1 MASSSTNA
9 PLVGVLFAGGQS
21 RRMGG
26 GDKSLLTL
34 GGRPM
39 IAHAIATLRPQV
51 DALAINANGDPARFA
66 AFGLPV
72 VPDRDPDFAGPLAG
86 LLAGM
91 DWARKHHPGAGHVAT
106 AACDTPF
113 FTGDLVARLRQ
124 AAQAQRSPDAIAIAS
139 SAGRG
144 HFVFGLWP
152 VALAD
157 DLAAYLAEGR
167 RKVQDWIERHPH
179 ASVEFAPVRVGG
191 AAIDPFFNVNTPE
204 ELARAESMLAGG
216 EG

>member
-1 MASSSTNA
+1 MIPSSINVAT
-9 PLVGVLFAGGQS
+9 VGVLFAGGQS

-26 GDKSLLTL
+26 GDKSLRAL

-39 IAHAIATLRPQV
+39 IAHAIDTLAAQV
-51 DALAINANGDPARFA
+51 DALIINANGDPARFA

-72 VPDRDPDFAGPLAG
+72 VPDRDADFAGPLAG

-91 DWARKHHPGAGHVAT
+91 MWTRAHCPTARHVMT

-113 FTGDLVARLRQ
+113 FPADIAARLS
-124 AAQAQRSPDAIAIAS
+124 AAVGAADAHIAIAAS
-139 SAGRG
+139 GGQG

-157 DLAAYLAEGR
+157 DLEAYLAEGR
-167 RKVQDWIERHPH
+167 RKVQDWIARYAHVTVDFLPVEIGG
-179 ASVEFAPVRVGG
+179 ASV
-191 AAIDPFFNVNTPE
+191 DPFFNINTPE
-204 ELARAESMLAGG
+204 DLAQAEALLAKGSR
-216 EG
+216 

>member
-1 MASSSTNA
+1 MASSSIN
-9 PLVGVLFAGGQS
+9 VGCVGLLFAGGLS

-26 GDKSLLTL
+26 GDKSLRAL

-39 IAHAIATLRPQV
+39 IAHAVETLRPQV

-72 VPDRDPDFAGPLAG
+72 VSDREADFAGPLAG

-91 DWARKHHPGAGHVAT
+91 DWARKHHPGAAHVAT

-113 FTGDLVARLRQ
+113 FPGDLVARLRE
-124 AAQAQRSPDAIAIAS
+124 AAQACGAADAIAIAS
-139 SAGRG
+139 SEGQG

-152 VALAD
+152 VALAE

-167 RKVQDWIERHPH
+167 RKVQDWIERHPNVS
-179 ASVEFAPVRVGG
+179 AAFALVPVGG
-191 AAIDPFFNVNTPE
+191 TAVDPFFNINTPE
-204 ELARAESMLAGG
+204 DLARAEAMLAGG

>member
-1 MASSSTNA
+1 MIPSSINVAT
-9 PLVGVLFAGGQS
+9 VGVLFAGGQS

-26 GDKSLLTL
+26 GDKSLRAL

-39 IAHAIATLRPQV
+39 IAHAIDTLAAQV
-51 DALAINANGDPARFA
+51 DALIINANGDPARFA

-72 VPDRDPDFAGPLAG
+72 VPDRDADFAGPLAG

-91 DWARKHHPGAGHVAT
+91 MWTRAHCPTARHVMT

-113 FTGDLVARLRQ
+113 FPADMAARLR
-124 AAQAQRSPDAIAIAS
+124 AAAGAADADIAIAAS
-139 SAGRG
+139 GGQG

-157 DLAAYLAEGR
+157 DLEAYLAEGR
-167 RKVQDWIERHPH
+167 RKVQDWIARYAHVTVDFLPVEIGG
-179 ASVEFAPVRVGG
+179 ASV
-191 AAIDPFFNVNTPE
+191 DPFFNINTPE
-204 ELARAESMLAGG
+204 DLAQAEALLAKGSR
-216 EG
+216 

>member
-1 MASSSTNA
+1 MASSSINA
-9 PLVGVLFAGGQS
+9 PVVGVLFAGGLS

-26 GDKSLLTL
+26 GDKSLRLL
-34 GGRPM
+34 AGRPM
-39 IAHAIATLRPQV
+39 IAHAIEGLRPQV
-51 DALAINANGDPARFA
+51 DALAINANGDPGRFA

-72 VPDRDPDFAGPLAG
+72 VADRDADFAGPLAG
-86 LLAGM
+86 LLAGI
-91 DWARKHHPGAGHVAT
+91 DWARENHPGAGHVAT

-113 FTGDLVARLRQ
+113 FPGDLVTRLR
-124 AAQAQRSPDAIAIAS
+124 AAALAQDAAIAIAS
-139 SAGRG
+139 SEGQG

-191 AAIDPFFNVNTPE
+191 AAVDPFFNVNTPE
-204 ELARAESMLAGG
+204 DLARAEAMLAGG

>member
-1 MASSSTNA
+1 MIPSSINVAT
-9 PLVGVLFAGGQS
+9 VGVLFAGGQS

-26 GDKSLLTL
+26 GDKSLRAL

-39 IAHAIATLRPQV
+39 IAHAIDTLAAQV
-51 DALAINANGDPARFA
+51 DALIINANGDPARFA

-72 VPDRDPDFAGPLAG
+72 VPDRDADFAGPLAG

-91 DWARKHHPGAGHVAT
+91 MWTRAHCPTARHVMT

-113 FTGDLVARLRQ
+113 FPADIAARLS
-124 AAQAQRSPDAIAIAS
+124 AAAGAADADIAIAAS
-139 SAGRG
+139 GGQG

-157 DLAAYLAEGR
+157 DLEAYLAEGR
-167 RKVQDWIERHPH
+167 RKVQDWIARYAHVTVDFLPVEIGG
-179 ASVEFAPVRVGG
+179 ASV
-191 AAIDPFFNVNTPE
+191 DPFFNINTPE
-204 ELARAESMLAGG
+204 DLAQAEALLAKGSR
-216 EG
+216 